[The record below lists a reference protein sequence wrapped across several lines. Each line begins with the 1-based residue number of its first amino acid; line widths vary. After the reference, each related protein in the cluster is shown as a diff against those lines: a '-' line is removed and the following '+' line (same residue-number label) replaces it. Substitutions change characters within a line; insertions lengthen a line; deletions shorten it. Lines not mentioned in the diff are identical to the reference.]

1 MLISVGTLWRKELL
15 SEVTHA
21 KGYHESDKKDLIAHL
36 LLTPP
41 RQGGN
46 KLLLVVERGEKIVPS
61 LNSAFPKPKEE
72 AVEKPKSYSQEVP
85 ALQWSDVDQFFGVH
99 SKFLKPSIPT
109 FAQVLERTGRLPGQK
124 EQGFTTVSIGFVF
137 SLYLFSF
144 VCSGGEGQDGQQAV
158 QLPHGHVQ
166 RGHHRGDHDTG
177 TFQSHILLLI

>member
-21 KGYHESDKKDLIAHL
+21 KSYHESGKKDLIAHL

-85 ALQWSDVDQFFGVH
+85 ALQRSDVDPFFW
-99 SKFLKPSIPT
+99 SK
-109 FAQVLERTGRLPGQK
+109 
-124 EQGFTTVSIGFVF
+124 
-137 SLYLFSF
+137 LFSQIF
-144 VCSGGEGQDGQQAV
+144 NSHLCSGPREDRKASRPEGAGFHHGEHWICIFFESV
-158 QLPHGHVQ
+158 FLC
-166 RGHHRGDHDTG
+166 
-177 TFQSHILLLI
+177 LLRWGRPRWPASSTTPPWPCTARTSSRRS